1 MTAPVTR
8 KPGAAV
14 GTAMRKRIATLPSS
28 WLPFADIAT
37 ADVPLSRFL
46 RLSLFQIS
54 VGMVQTLFVGTM
66 NRVMIVELGVPASL
80 VAIFIAIPLL
90 VAPFRALIGH
100 ESDNHR
106 SVLGWRRVP
115 YLWFGTLLQFGG
127 LAILPFALLVMQD
140 SVYSYGHVVGI
151 MASGLAFAL
160 AGGGAHTIQTA
171 GLALAGDLA
180 TPEKRPRVVALMY
193 VMLLVG
199 TVISAFA
206 FGVALRDY
214 EPIKLIQ
221 VIQSC
226 AALTVCI
233 SFVSLWKQEARNPEF
248 VGWKKGERRPVFME
262 SWLKFIDSGPV
273 VNLLVAVFLGFMAF
287 NLQDVLLEPYGG
299 EVLGLSVSATTSLT
313 GIMALGAVLSFIV
326 GARLMERGW
335 DPIRVAM
342 VGLLVGVV
350 AFALVTASSYGQ
362 LPHAFR
368 AGTFLIGFG
377 EALFGVGTLSYAMGM
392 RDEKAQGMALG
403 AWGAVFAT
411 GEGIALAASG
421 AIKDGVSAMIAG
433 GTFPS
438 FGQPKVVPYDLVYL
452 LEIVILLV
460 TVPVIYPLLSRRAID
475 PARAGRQ
482 FGLAEHLG

>member
-1 MTAPVTR
+1 
-8 KPGAAV
+8 
-14 GTAMRKRIATLPSS
+14 MRKRIATIPSA
-28 WLPFADIAT
+28 WLPFADIGT
-37 ADVPLSRFL
+37 KDVPFSRFL

-54 VGMVQTLFVGTM
+54 VGMVQTLFIGTL

-90 VAPFRALIGH
+90 VAPFRALIGF

-127 LAILPFALLVMQD
+127 LAIMPFALLVMQD
-140 SVYSYGHVVGI
+140 SVYAYGHLVGI
-151 MASGLAFAL
+151 GASGLAFAL

-180 TPEKRPRVVALMY
+180 TEEKRPRVVALMY

-199 TVISAFA
+199 TVLAAFL
-206 FGVALRDY
+206 FGAALRDY

-226 AALTVCI
+226 AALTVVI

-248 VGWKKGERRPVFME
+248 TEWKTGERRPIFME
-262 SWLKFIDSGPV
+262 SWIRFVDSGPV
-273 VNLLVAVFLGFMAF
+273 VKLLSAVFLGFMAF

-299 EVLGLSVSATTSLT
+299 EILGLTVSQTTALT
-313 GIMALGAVLSFIV
+313 GIMALGAVLSFVV
-326 GARLMERGW
+326 GARLMEKGW
-335 DPIRVAM
+335 DPIRVALLG
-342 VGLLVGVV
+342 VGVGVV
-350 AFALVTASSYGQ
+350 AFALVTLSSFNGF
-362 LPHAFR
+362 PHAFR
-368 AGTFLIGFG
+368 LGTFLIGFG
-377 EALFGVGTLSYAMGM
+377 EALFGVGTLSYAMGL

-411 GEGIALAASG
+411 GEGLALAFSG
-421 AIKDGVSAMIAG
+421 FIKDGVSAMIARG
-433 GTFPS
+433 AFPAY
-438 FGQPKVVPYDLVYL
+438 GAPRVVPYDVVYL
-452 LEIVILLV
+452 LEIAILLLTAV
-460 TVPVIYPLLSRRAID
+460 ALVPLLARKAVD
-475 PARAGRQ
+475 PARAQ
-482 FGLAEHLG
+482 PSFGMAEYLG